1 MNLPNLLTLLRI
13 FFVPLLVAALVEED
27 LMVPV
32 GGVVLTND
40 LLALAIFLAASA
52 TDLLDGFLARRW
64 KQVTTVGTLLD
75 PIADKL
81 LISAALIALVQV
93 HVVPSWIVIL
103 IVGREFAVTGLRSIA
118 ATAGYTIR
126 ASELGK
132 TKMIAQVVAVS
143 MLLLGKH
150 WPVLAPAAMAWMWG
164 VVGVSVISAVAYF
177 RKFWRKVDSGIK
189 RRRRLELLWLE
200 REQNRERLKAR
211 RQASRVPER
220 EPREP

>member
-93 HVVPSWIVIL
+93 RVVPSWIVIL

-132 TKMIAQVVAVS
+132 TKMLAQVIAVS
-143 MLLLGKH
+143 IVLVGMH
-150 WPVLAPAAMAWMWG
+150 WRVLAPAAMVFMWC
-164 VVGVSVISAVAYF
+164 VAGVSIVSAVAYF
-177 RKFWRKVDSGIK
+177 RKFWRKVDDGIK
-189 RRRRLELLWLE
+189 RRRRLELLLLE
-200 REQNRERLKAR
+200 REQKRERFKAR
-211 RQASRVPER
+211 RRATRALER
-220 EPREP
+220 EELEP